1 MEVLAVGPI
10 LGSAAILGGVGLVFA
25 SLIALTHRKFK
36 VWEDPRI
43 DDVASLLPG
52 ANCGACGQPGCRAF
66 AEALVAG
73 TRSPAGCTVSGADV
87 HLDIADYLGVGVG
100 VEAKRVARLLCGGG
114 RDVAIDRAEYRGLG
128 TCKAAA
134 AVAGGGKGCVWG
146 CLNLAD
152 CERACAF
159 DAIRMNAAGLPVVA
173 PERCTACGD
182 CVTACP
188 RDLFVLMPVE
198 WKLVVQCKSLL
209 EGDAAEALCRV
220 ACTACGKCAVDAAP
234 GVVTMRNGLAVVDYD
249 QNELARPDAT
259 RRCPTGAI
267 VWLEGPQFAE
277 RPALV
282 EVLS

>member
-1 MEVLAVGPI
+1 MIILQAVL
-10 LGSAAILGGVGLVFA
+10 ILGGTALVFA
-25 SLIALTHRKFK
+25 IFIAAANKKLK

-43 DDVASLLPG
+43 DVVSAMLPN
-52 ANCGACGQPGCRAF
+52 ANCGACGLPGCRAF
-66 AEALVAG
+66 AEKAVAG
-73 TRSPAGCTVSGADV
+73 DIKVSKCTVSNAERIGE
-87 HLDIADYLGVGVG
+87 IAHFLGVDAGQAIKV
-100 VEAKRVARLLCGGG
+100 VARLRCAGGTN
-114 RDVAIDRAEYRGLG
+114 VAVQRAEYRGLG
-128 TCKAAA
+128 TCEAAA

-249 QNELARPDAT
+249 QNELASPDAT